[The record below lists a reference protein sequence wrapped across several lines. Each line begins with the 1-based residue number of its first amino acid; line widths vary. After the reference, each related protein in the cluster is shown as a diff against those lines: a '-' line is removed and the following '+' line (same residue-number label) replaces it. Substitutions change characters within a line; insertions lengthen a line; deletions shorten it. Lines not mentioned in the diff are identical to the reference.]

1 MLCDTTH
8 STRNSEATASIATT
22 PGYPAK
28 FLVTRRPWQADTTWA
43 KFPVQLKENRAYTT
57 IDRESTTAWI
67 GDYVDSGV
75 PGQPS
80 AMEFGVLRDS
90 VPPPQ
95 RQLIA
100 VSESQEEWDND
111 PTNRTA
117 LAKFLLVHGF
127 RPYQLIFFLLSVL
140 TYASD
145 IGSDAYLVYS
155 YYKQGDYF
163 WSGLTLILLVVP
175 ALVMTTFSLAWY
187 VLDRKLNVDPP
198 RTCRAWTLRLF
209 FHGLQLAPLVRL
221 TDAVYYGLASR
232 RANVSL
238 VMAVRYTQLMLYED
252 ADSAMLRM
260 IECFMEAAPQLLLQ
274 LYIIL
279 TQDTPTHTFQIVAQA
294 VSCFTSWLS
303 LAWSLT
309 HYQSALRSSRVEKA
323 NLTWLGSMLYFGW
336 KAGLLASRILALAL
350 FAAIA
355 RGFWFTV
362 LSCAHWMLS
371 VSWLVIRGTTFCS
384 PVPRTLP
391 ECLFDIVLGA
401 VYCFDVVN
409 VREGHSRLW
418 YLTYYSL
425 VGLENFVMT
434 LIWSIY
440 TAKSRVS
447 ESSERPMWLIRTP
460 SLSAWIRD
468 VPDWVL
474 PTAVVVSF
482 VFGLGMMLAYYM
494 FAHPSRN
501 IKLWIPCDML
511 FSDDETTVVHSDAT
525 RNLDVKNAVETSS
538 THDICSA

>member
-1 MLCDTTH
+1 MFRDTTH
-8 STRNSEATASIATT
+8 STHNSEATASIATT
-22 PGYPAK
+22 SGFPAK
-28 FLVTRRPWQADTTWA
+28 LLVTRRSWQADTTWA
-43 KFPVQLKENRAYTT
+43 KFPVRLKDNRAYTT
-57 IDRESTTAWI
+57 IDHESTTAGI

-75 PGQPS
+75 PGQPF
-80 AMEFGVLRDS
+80 AIELGILRDS

-95 RQLIA
+95 PPLTTI
-100 VSESQEEWDND
+100 SESQEEWDND

-117 LAKFLLVHGF
+117 LAEFLLVHGF
-127 RPYQLIFFLLSVL
+127 RPYQLIFFFLSVL
-140 TYASD
+140 TYMSD

-163 WSGLTLILLVVP
+163 WSGLTLILLIVP

-221 TDAVYYGLASR
+221 ADAVYYGLASR

-238 VMAVRYTQLMLYED
+238 AMAVRYTQLMLYED

-279 TQDTPTHTFQIVAQA
+279 TQDTPTRTFQVVAQA

-355 RGFWFTV
+355 RGLWFSV

-425 VGLENFVMT
+425 VGLENLVMT
-434 LIWSIY
+434 LVWSMY
-440 TAKSRVS
+440 TTKSRVNGN
-447 ESSERPMWLIRTP
+447 SERPMWLIRTP

-474 PTAVVVSF
+474 PTAVVGSF
-482 VFGLGMMLAYYM
+482 VFGLSMMLAYYM

-501 IKLWIPCDML
+501 IKV
-511 FSDDETTVVHSDAT
+511 S
-525 RNLDVKNAVETSS
+525 K
-538 THDICSA
+538 

>member
-1 MLCDTTH
+1 MFRDTTH
-8 STRNSEATASIATT
+8 STHNSEATDSIATT
-22 PGYPAK
+22 PGFPAK
-28 FLVTRRPWQADTTWA
+28 LLVTRRSWQADTTWA
-43 KFPVQLKENRAYTT
+43 KFPVRLKENRAYTT
-57 IDRESTTAWI
+57 IDNESTTVRI

-80 AMEFGVLRDS
+80 AVELGVLRDS
-90 VPPPQ
+90 VPPAQPP
-95 RQLIA
+95 LTA
-100 VSESQEEWDND
+100 VSESQEEWDSD
-111 PTNRTA
+111 PANQTA
-117 LAKFLLVHGF
+117 LAEFLLVHGF
-127 RPYQLIFFLLSVL
+127 RPYQLIFFFLSVL
-140 TYASD
+140 TYTSD

-163 WSGLTLILLVVP
+163 WSGLTLMLFIVP

-209 FHGLQLAPLVRL
+209 FHGLQLAPLVRTTLNCFL
-221 TDAVYYGLASR
+221 TLSSVTSSWSPQ
-232 RANVSL
+232 SL
-238 VMAVRYTQLMLYED
+238 PKQ
-252 ADSAMLRM
+252 
-260 IECFMEAAPQLLLQ
+260 FP
-274 LYIIL
+274 
-279 TQDTPTHTFQIVAQA
+279 
-294 VSCFTSWLS
+294 
-303 LAWSLT
+303 
-309 HYQSALRSSRVEKA
+309 SALRSSRVEKA

-350 FAAIA
+350 FAAIV
-355 RGFWFTV
+355 RGLWFSV
-362 LSCAHWMLS
+362 LSCAHWILS

-425 VGLENFVMT
+425 VGLENLIMT
-434 LIWSIY
+434 LVWSIY
-440 TAKSRVS
+440 TAKSRINGN
-447 ESSERPMWLIRTP
+447 SERPMWLVRFP

-474 PTAVVVSF
+474 PTAVVGSF
-482 VFGLGMMLAYYM
+482 VFGLSMMLAYYM

-501 IKLWIPCDML
+501 IKIWIPCDML
-511 FSDDETTVVHSDAT
+511 FNDDETTVVQSNAV
-525 RNLDVKNAVETSS
+525 RNVDVKNAVETSS